1 MIDMVQ
7 EFEAMM
13 VEEEDAGDSED
24 EDEEESEI
32 QVLFDCTKLGNQDSS
47 GQDAVVNKED
57 NEVFSVNAVLVTI
70 QAAYY

>member
-24 EDEEESEI
+24 EDEEEAEI

-47 GQDAVVNKED
+47 GQDAVVHKEK
-57 NEVFSVNAVLVTI
+57 NEVFSIDDIFAMI
-70 QAAYY
+70 Q

>member
-47 GQDAVVNKED
+47 GQDEVVNKED
-57 NEVFSVNAVLVTI
+57 NEVFRVNNALAMI
-70 QAAYY
+70 E